1 MHLLTQIGSYF
12 LLMIRT
18 ISRPEKFSILYRQTM
33 REIQKTGINSFS
45 IVVIIS
51 LFVGAVITI
60 QTNFNIE
67 NPLLPRYLVGVT
79 VRDSL
84 LLEFS
89 STMVALILAGKVGS
103 SIASELGM
111 MRITEQIDALEVMG
125 VNSASYLILPKVIA
139 SVLFFPI
146 LCLLSIIVGLAGG
159 YFFLCGGRY
168 YSPVRIHLWHP
179 VCLLPLLHRVCTDQN
194 RILCLH
200 YHLRFFLFRLL
211 CERRS
216 RGGGKVQHQGSGS
229 EQHPHPAGQPD
240 PYQNHPAMIEVKN
253 LYKSFDG
260 EFVLNDVSARF
271 EQGEM
276 QPDHWPQRFRK
287 NRFA

>member
-1 MHLLTQIGSYF
+1 MQLLSQIGQYF
-12 LLMIRT
+12 ILIKRAF
-18 ISRPEKFSILYRQTM
+18 SQPEKHVILYRQTM
-33 REIQKTGINSFS
+33 REIEKTGINSFS

-67 NPLLPRYLVGVT
+67 NPLLPKYLIGVT

-159 YFFLCGGRY
+159 YLSCVLADIIPPSEFIYGIQYAFYPYYIGYALTKTVFYAFIITTVSSYYGYFVKGGAVEVGR
-168 YSPVRIHLWHP
+168 SSTKAVVQSSILI
-179 VCLLPLLHRVCTDQN
+179 LLANL
-194 RILCLH
+194 ILTRTIL
-200 YHLRFFLFRLL
+200 
-211 CERRS
+211 S
-216 RGGGKVQHQGSGS
+216 
-229 EQHPHPAGQPD
+229 
-240 PYQNHPAMIEVKN
+240 
-253 LYKSFDG
+253 
-260 EFVLNDVSARF
+260 
-271 EQGEM
+271 
-276 QPDHWPQRFRK
+276 
-287 NRFA
+287 

>member
-1 MHLLTQIGSYF
+1 MYRIMRLLEHIGIYF
-12 LLMIRT
+12 ILVGKAF
-18 ISRPEKFSILYRQTM
+18 SRPEKFSVLYRQTI
-33 REIQKTGINSFS
+33 REVEKVGINSFP

-67 NPLLPRYLVGVT
+67 NPLLPRYLIGVT

-125 VNSASYLILPKVIA
+125 INSASFLILPKVIA

-146 LCLLSIIVGLAGG
+146 LCLLSIMVGLFGG
-159 YFFLCGGRY
+159 YLSCVVANVVPPSEYIYGIQYAFYPYYISYAVTKTVFYAIIITTVSSYFGYHVKGGAVEVGK
-168 YSPVRIHLWHP
+168 SSTKAVVQSSVLI
-179 VCLLPLLHRVCTDQN
+179 LLANL
-194 RILCLH
+194 ILTRTIL
-200 YHLRFFLFRLL
+200 
-211 CERRS
+211 
-216 RGGGKVQHQGSGS
+216 Q
-229 EQHPHPAGQPD
+229 
-240 PYQNHPAMIEVKN
+240 
-253 LYKSFDG
+253 
-260 EFVLNDVSARF
+260 
-271 EQGEM
+271 
-276 QPDHWPQRFRK
+276 
-287 NRFA
+287 

>member
-1 MHLLTQIGSYF
+1 MNIRILERTGAYF
-12 LLMIRT
+12 LLILRAF
-18 ISRPEKFSILYRQTM
+18 SRPEKLSILYRQTM
-33 REIQKTGINSFS
+33 REVEKVGINSFP

-125 VNSASYLILPKVIA
+125 INSASYLILPKIIA
-139 SVLFFPI
+139 ALFFFPL

-159 YFFLCGGRY
+159 YLSCLIANVVPPSEYIYGIQYAFYPYYVSYALTKTAFYAIIITTVSSYNGFYVKGGAVEVGKSSTRAVVQ
-168 YSPVRIHLWHP
+168 SSVLI
-179 VCLLPLLHRVCTDQN
+179 LLANL
-194 RILCLH
+194 ILTRTIL
-200 YHLRFFLFRLL
+200 
-211 CERRS
+211 
-216 RGGGKVQHQGSGS
+216 Q
-229 EQHPHPAGQPD
+229 
-240 PYQNHPAMIEVKN
+240 
-253 LYKSFDG
+253 
-260 EFVLNDVSARF
+260 
-271 EQGEM
+271 
-276 QPDHWPQRFRK
+276 
-287 NRFA
+287 